1 MFRVFVVNRKKFL
14 FVQQLRFL
22 LVVINVLIGT
32 FKHLK
37 HQKMDSS
44 KPRIKPYEGKI
55 LPGKPYPLG
64 AIYDGNGVNFAIFS
78 ENATG
83 VRLCLFHNPE
93 DEYEYTHI
101 DFYEV
106 TDYVWHAYLP
116 EIKPGQFY
124 GYRIFGK
131 YQPRK
136 GFRFNPQK
144 LLLDPYA
151 KAISGRMNVHDS
163 MFDYIMEEAAHDRY
177 IKSSLN
183 SSPHMNKAVVIDNAF
198 DWEGISKPDIPMHNS
213 IIYELHVK
221 GFTARHPGIPE
232 NERGTFKGLAHP
244 IIIDYFKQLGVT
256 AIELM
261 PIHHFPHNKFL
272 LDKGLTNYWGYNT
285 IGFFAPHAEYSSSGQ
300 QGEQVREFRE
310 MVKAYH
316 REGIE
321 IILDVVYNHTAEGNH
336 LGPALSFR
344 GIDNH
349 HYYRL
354 EQKHPLYYTDY
365 TGTGNTL
372 NMLSSRTLQ
381 LVMDS
386 LRYWAT
392 DMQVDGFRF
401 DLASALARGL
411 FDVGRLS
418 TFLDTIHQDPT
429 ISQLK
434 LIAEPWDLG
443 EGGYQVGNFP
453 VLWAEWNGKYRDSV
467 RKFWRSDE
475 SQVSELA
482 FRLSGSSDLYMDNG
496 KLPSS
501 SINFVTAHDGFTLH
515 DLVSYNEKHNDNNKE
530 DNKDGENH
538 NISWNSGMEGPTNDP
553 DILRLREKRKRSF
566 LGTLLLSQGVPMI
579 SHGDEYGRTQ
589 NGNNNAY
596 CQDNEIAWMDWNWN
610 EDHTKLFE
618 FTKKIIRIR
627 KEYSILH
634 PRRYFKNRRIRGEDV
649 LDLRWLNTD
658 GIDMSQE
665 EWDTSYIRTMG
676 MLLNGEQMKKKDD
689 LEDSKKEAILL
700 LLVNS
705 YWEPMIFTLP
715 HEGLSPDWEVL
726 VDTNH
731 DNGGDPNVIV
741 QGVYEVKDRS
751 LVLLRNIK

>member
-1 MFRVFVVNRKKFL
+1 MSNK
-14 FVQQLRFL
+14 
-22 LVVINVLIGT
+22 
-32 FKHLK
+32 
-37 HQKMDSS
+37 
-44 KPRIKPYEGKI
+44 IKPYDGI
-55 LPGKPYPLG
+55 VQPGKPYPLG
-64 AIYDGNGVNFAIFS
+64 ATYNGEGVNFAIFS

-83 VRLCLFHNPE
+83 VRLCLFNNP
-93 DEYEYTHI
+93 DDPQEYTHI

-116 EIKPGQFY
+116 GIKPGQLY
-124 GYRIFGK
+124 GYRVYGK
-131 YQPRK
+131 YQPKK

-144 LLLDPYA
+144 LLIDPYA
-151 KAISGRMNVHDS
+151 YAVCGRINVDES
-163 MFDYIMEEAAHDRY
+163 MFDYEFRY
-177 IKSSLN
+177 DIKKDKFKKSSVDSAPHLN
-183 SSPHMNKAVVIDNAF
+183 KSVVIDTGF
-198 DWEGISKPDIPMHNS
+198 DWEGIKKPDTPMHNS

-221 GFTARHPGIPE
+221 GFTAQHPGIPKE
-232 NERGTFKGLAHP
+232 ERGTYKGLANP
-244 IIIDYFKQLGVT
+244 VVIDYFKELGVT

-261 PIHHFPHNKFL
+261 PIHHFTHNKFL
-272 LDKGLTNYWGYNT
+272 LDKGLTNYWGYNS
-285 IGFFAPHAEYSSSGQ
+285 IGYFAPHAEYSASGQ
-300 QGEQVREFRE
+300 NGEQVREFKE

-316 REGIE
+316 RAGIE
-321 IILDVVYNHTAEGNH
+321 VILDVVYNHTAEGNH
-336 LGPALSFR
+336 MGPTLAFR

-354 EQKHPLYYTDY
+354 EQEQPLYYTDY

-392 DMQVDGFRF
+392 EMQVDGFRF

-482 FRLSGSSDLYMDNG
+482 YRLSGSSDLYQDNG

-530 DNKDGENH
+530 GNNDGENH
-538 NISWNSGMEGPTNDP
+538 NLSWNSGLEGPTDDP
-553 DILRLREKRKRSF
+553 EIVRLREKRKRSF

-610 EDHTKLFE
+610 ENHKNLFE
-618 FTKKIIRIR
+618 FTKKTISIR
-627 KEYSILH
+627 KEFSILH
-634 PRRYFKNRRIRGEDV
+634 PRRYFKNRRIRGEGIMDI
-649 LDLRWLNTD
+649 RWLNID
-658 GIDMSQE
+658 GIDMSEE
-665 EWDTSYIRTMG
+665 EWNERYIRSMG
-676 MLLNGEQMKKKDD
+676 MLLNGELMD
-689 LEDSKKEAILL
+689 KKEIDNGRQEEILL
-700 LLVNS
+700 ILVNS
-705 YWEPMIFTLP
+705 HWEPVTFTLP
-715 HEGLSPDWEVL
+715 HEGPDPDWEVL
-726 VDTNH
+726 IDTENETESRETQ
-731 DNGGDPNVIV
+731 IV
-741 QGVYEVKDRS
+741 HGVYEVNDRS
-751 LVLLRNIK
+751 LVLLRNLR

>member
-1 MFRVFVVNRKKFL
+1 MSN
-14 FVQQLRFL
+14 
-22 LVVINVLIGT
+22 
-32 FKHLK
+32 
-37 HQKMDSS
+37 
-44 KPRIKPYEGKI
+44 KI
-55 LPGKPYPLG
+55 ESYDGIVLPGKPYPLG
-64 AIYDGNGVNFAIFS
+64 TTYDGQGVNFALFS

-83 VRLCLFHNPE
+83 VRLYLFDNPDDQQE
-93 DEYEYTHI
+93 STHI
-101 DFYEV
+101 DFHEV

-116 EIKPGQFY
+116 EIKPGQLY
-124 GYRIFGK
+124 GYRVYGK
-131 YQPRK
+131 YKPK
-136 GFRFNPQK
+136 LGFRFNPQK
-144 LLLDPYA
+144 LLIDPYTY
-151 KAISGRMNVHDS
+151 AICGRIEVDES
-163 MFDYIMEEAAHDRY
+163 MFDYEFQNDGKKDKFK
-177 IKSSLN
+177 KSSID
-183 SSPHMNKAVVIDNAF
+183 SATHINKSVVIDTGF
-198 DWEGISKPDIPMHNS
+198 DWEGIKKPDTPMHNS

-221 GFTARHPGIPE
+221 GFTAKHPGIPE
-232 NERGTFKGLAHP
+232 EERGTYKGLANP
-244 IIIDYFKQLGVT
+244 VIIDYFKELGVT

-261 PIHHFPHNKFL
+261 PIHHFTHNKFL
-272 LDKGLTNYWGYNT
+272 LDKGLTNYWGYNS
-285 IGFFAPHAEYSSSGQ
+285 IGYFAPHAEYSASGQ
-300 QGEQVREFRE
+300 NGEQVSEFKE

-316 REGIE
+316 RAGIE
-321 IILDVVYNHTAEGNH
+321 VILDVVYNHTAEGNH
-336 LGPALSFR
+336 LGPTLAFR

-354 EQKHPLYYTDY
+354 EQEQPLYYTDY

-392 DMQVDGFRF
+392 EMQVDGFRF

-482 FRLSGSSDLYMDNG
+482 YRLSGSSDLYQDNG

-530 DNKDGENH
+530 GNNDGENH
-538 NISWNSGMEGPTNDP
+538 NISWNSGVEGPTDDP
-553 DILRLREKRKRSF
+553 DIVSLREKRKRNF

-589 NGNNNAY
+589 NGNNNVY
-596 CQDNEIAWMDWNWN
+596 CQDSELSWMNWDWKEN
-610 EDHTKLFE
+610 HKKLFE
-618 FTKKIIRIR
+618 FTKKIISIR
-627 KEYSILH
+627 KEFSILH
-634 PRRYFKNRRIRGEDV
+634 PRRYFKNRRIRGEDI
-649 LDLRWLNTD
+649 LDIRWLNID
-658 GIDMSQE
+658 GIDMSEE
-665 EWDTSYIRTMG
+665 EWNEKYYRSMG
-676 MLLNGEQMKKKDD
+676 MLLNGVMMNKKDID
-689 LEDSKKEAILL
+689 NGRQEEILL
-700 LLVNS
+700 ILVNS
-705 YWEPMIFTLP
+705 YWEPVTFTLP
-715 HEGLSPDWEVL
+715 HEGPGPDWEVL
-726 VDTNH
+726 VDTVNETEPEENKIIH
-731 DNGGDPNVIV
+731 
-741 QGVYEVKDRS
+741 GVYEVSDRS
-751 LVLLRNIK
+751 LVLLRNLR